1 MMAKRK
7 LKLGNKLRHRF
18 GVLEHFHG
26 WGYPFNRANHLE
38 MGRLAVAPLEISGFF
53 EFAALTN
60 SAGPGSVSVLW
71 CWLPLCDL
79 AQSLGGLVCKIL
91 S

>member
-60 SAGPGSVSVLW
+60 SAGPGSVILFMPADLPMGSTAMVLRV
-71 CWLPLCDL
+71 LR
-79 AQSLGGLVCKIL
+79 
-91 S
+91 